1 MKIRTSLT
9 AATLV
14 ALVGLAACGGDDAS
28 SDTTVAVPT
37 DNTPVATD
45 SPTGTGFDH
54 PTGPDEVVLSV
65 GYTGGFVPASA
76 EFNRTPTVLIAG
88 DGSVYSPGVTTLEFP
103 GPLVLPIEIR
113 TLDEAGI
120 QAVLALAD
128 EHGLLAE
135 APAYPRNDQIADAP
149 DTYVEITVGGETYRH
164 QAYAL
169 GLDGGAASE
178 TDPARKSLAEFV
190 EAVTDLGSVVP
201 DGSLSGGELLAGDLE
216 IQAAVV
222 DAANYDEPTIT
233 PWASDSGIVLAD
245 ATECAVVP
253 TSDAAASALLAD
265 ATQITLFTEGD
276 VTYQLAVRPQLPG
289 GPTC

>member
-1 MKIRTSLT
+1 
-9 AATLV
+9 
-14 ALVGLAACGGDDAS
+14 
-28 SDTTVAVPT
+28 
-37 DNTPVATD
+37 
-45 SPTGTGFDH
+45 
-54 PTGPDEVVLSV
+54 
-65 GYTGGFVPASA
+65 
-76 EFNRTPTVLIAG
+76 
-88 DGSVYSPGVTTLEFP
+88 VTTLEFP
-103 GPLVLPIEIR
+103 GPLVLPTERR

-135 APAYPRNDQIADAP
+135 APEYPRNDQVADAA
-149 DTYVEITVGGETYRH
+149 DTYVDITVGGQTYHH

-169 GLDGGAASE
+169 GLEGGAASE
-178 TDPARKSLAEFV
+178 TDPARKALAEFV
-190 EAVTDLGSVVP
+190 DAVTNLGAVVP
-201 DGSLSGGELLAGDLE
+201 EGSLAEGELLSGDLE
-216 IQAAVV
+216 IRATVV
-222 DAANYDEPTIT
+222 EAANYEDPTIT

-245 ATECAVVP
+245 STDCAVVP